1 VSAGAGRPVIPV
13 AVTPVAVGVLIRA
26 DGAVLLADRPPGK
39 PYAGYWEFPGG
50 KVEPGESVE
59 QALARE
65 LDEELGVSVTSSDP
79 WTVIEHDYP
88 HAYVRL
94 YVRRVEQWLGAP
106 HAAEG
111 QRLCFLQPGAPAP
124 APLLPATVPIL
135 RWLALPTVLVRTPGV
150 ADDAAAAI
158 AGVEDALARGAR
170 LILWHEPL
178 LPVPELQAALAHC
191 AARARSFGARM
202 SVDERDRQ
210 RLPAPT
216 GASAAVAEASA
227 ALADASAAVADPE
240 PLGAVVRER
249 ADLQRAAQRACDFAV
264 IEEAALPAIGADVRA
279 IGDEVP
285 EAAWTVIE
293 ALCAD
298 APLPVYVPLPP
309 SAGTL
314 ARARSCGAHGLI
326 LRL

>member
-1 VSAGAGRPVIPV
+1 
-13 AVTPVAVGVLIRA
+13 VLIRA

-65 LDEELGVSVTSSDP
+65 LGEELAVHVSRSDP

-94 YVRRVEQWLGAP
+94 YVRRVEQWLGTP

-111 QRLCFLQPGAPAP
+111 QRLCFLQPSAPAP

-135 RWLALPTVLVRTPGV
+135 RWLALPTVIVRTPGV
-150 ADDAAAAI
+150 ATESAAAI

-170 LILWHEPL
+170 LILWHEPM
-178 LPVPELQAALAHC
+178 LPVPELQTALAHC

-202 SVDERDRQ
+202 SVDERDRR
-210 RLPAPT
+210 RLPTEPAP
-216 GASAAVAEASA
+216 ADANAAVADASA
-227 ALADASAAVADPE
+227 ALADPE
-240 PLGAVVRER
+240 PLVALVSER
-249 ADLQRAAQRACDFAV
+249 ADLDRAALRACDFAV

-279 IGDEVP
+279 IGDKVP